1 MYLIFQFPLRYSS
14 HTKKETHNGSHYISV
29 SFHFLLSFSDNIKTL
44 FYFSFKAFG
53 SYTLLS
59 LRQAGCM
66 ENNGADSSLHSI
78 KKQTPPDPTVWSTAS
93 GGHRSLWVVRW
104 EIRISLTGV
113 IKFVFLGY
121 TSTSPTGEFAI

>member
-1 MYLIFQFPLRYSS
+1 M
-14 HTKKETHNGSHYISV
+14 
-29 SFHFLLSFSDNIKTL
+29 
-44 FYFSFKAFG
+44 
-53 SYTLLS
+53 
-59 LRQAGCM
+59 CM

-93 GGHRSLWVVRW
+93 GGHRSLWGVRW